1 MKNIAVILAGGIGA
15 RVGGTTPKQL
25 LPLADG
31 RSILEHSVEA
41 FEQAA
46 CIDEIGIVIH
56 KDYLAQAQEMVHR
69 NAWQKVAFVI
79 AGGNERYESSL
90 NAIREIE
97 RRENE
102 IEKENK
108 DIERREHEIKKRN
121 IECRENDIN
130 SDRDKSEQTT
140 DSRPVI
146 NILLHD
152 AARPFVSERIITDVC
167 TALQQHEAVTVAI
180 PATDTMYRVALQEQ
194 NATGDLVVQDIPPRS
209 TLLCAQTPQAFRLTT
224 IAEAYRLATIV
235 ETNHLAIAETNHL
248 AIAETNHIA
257 LPVPNQLLATTLSDC
272 PHLPA
277 TDDCGIVH
285 HYLPH
290 IPIHIVPGDAQNRKI
305 TYKEDL

>member
-46 CIDEIGIVIH
+46 CIDEIGIVMH

-102 IEKENK
+102 IEK
-108 DIERREHEIKKRN
+108 RN
-121 IECRENDIN
+121 IERRENDIN
-130 SDRDKSEQTT
+130 SDRDKSGQTIN
-140 DSRPVI
+140 SRPVI

-224 IAEAYRLATIV
+224 IAEAYRQ
-235 ETNHLAIAETNHL
+235 
-248 AIAETNHIA
+248 A
-257 LPVPNQLLATTLSDC
+257 LQPPQESDS
-272 PHLPA
+272 PQSQQESNSRQPKPLQA

-285 HYLPH
+285 LYLPH

>member
-1 MKNIAVILAGGIGA
+1 MTELIQSEKQKMKNIAVILAGGIGA
-15 RVGGTTPKQL
+15 RMGGATPKQL

-46 CIDEIGIVIH
+46 CIDEIGIVMH

-69 NAWQKVAFVI
+69 NAWHKVAFVI

-97 RRENE
+97 RREHE
-102 IEKENK
+102 IEKGNN
-108 DIERREHEIKKRN
+108 DIERRENEIEKRN

-180 PATDTMYRVALQEQ
+180 PATDTMYRVALQGQ
-194 NATGDLVVQDIPPRS
+194 NATSDLVVQDIPPRS

-224 IAEAYRLATIV
+224 IAEAYCR
-235 ETNHLAIAETNHL
+235 
-248 AIAETNHIA
+248 A
-257 LPVPNQLLATTLSDC
+257 LQPLQECDNPQPQQESNSRQPKPLQ
-272 PHLPA
+272 A

-285 HYLPH
+285 LYLPH